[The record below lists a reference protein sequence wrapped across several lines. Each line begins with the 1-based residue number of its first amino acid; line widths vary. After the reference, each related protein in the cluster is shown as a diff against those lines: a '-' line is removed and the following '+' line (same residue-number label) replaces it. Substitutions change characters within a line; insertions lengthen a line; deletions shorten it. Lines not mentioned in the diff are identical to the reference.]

1 MDNAAEDVE
10 AVKKSLVELAENAW
24 ADKSFHGKVSF
35 KPSQKLKEKIKELMG
50 HDISEVF
57 ITADNMRHLRNHH
70 GEAEEKR
77 GQVNFKPEMAGEIYD
92 VVNDFDSA
100 TKERNDNKGNQN
112 VLVVRKGNGDSFA
125 LLVERGKKKAEVKT
139 FYKKTKTPLMS
150 DAKSPNLNAQSD
162 SVKSS
167 VTSSVSQEQENVE
180 RENSDTNVLKGVE
193 GLWES
198 TINDYIDRG
207 FVIES
212 YKGHKEGKKVVYDL
226 TFESEQERL
235 RFIDDYYGESEE
247 GDEIT
252 EDDYKAEET
261 TQEKTAEEKAPAQ
274 ESQFGDE
281 AENEKDF
288 PEALGITEDETEEV
302 SFGNEFGGT
311 TDEEIEVLKKE
322 LQK

>member
-1 MDNAAEDVE
+1 MFVDEYFRNTQEYDELVQDTERREAKETKKAAKAGGQESTAYKSNDNSMDNAAEDVE

-167 VTSSVSQEQENVE
+167 TTSSVSQEQENVE

-198 TINDYIDRG
+198 AINDYIDRG

-212 YKGHKEGKKVVYDL
+212 SHHSGRSG
-226 TFESEQERL
+226 
-235 RFIDDYYGESEE
+235 
-247 GDEIT
+247 
-252 EDDYKAEET
+252 
-261 TQEKTAEEKAPAQ
+261 TAELPHFSPFLLPGKHRPGGSPLQQGA
-274 ESQFGDE
+274 
-281 AENEKDF
+281 
-288 PEALGITEDETEEV
+288 GIC
-302 SFGNEFGGT
+302 
-311 TDEEIEVLKKE
+311 
-322 LQK
+322 